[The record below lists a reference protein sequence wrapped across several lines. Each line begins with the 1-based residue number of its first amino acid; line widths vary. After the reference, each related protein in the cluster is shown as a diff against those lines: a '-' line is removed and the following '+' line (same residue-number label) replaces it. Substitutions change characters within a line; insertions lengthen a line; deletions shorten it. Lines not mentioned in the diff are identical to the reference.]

1 MPLLRSNCSDI
12 FSDNKENHCCEL
24 RESAVSS
31 YTPYEMSGYYER
43 IARARGILGGVRS

>member
-24 RESAVSS
+24 RESAVPS
-31 YTPYEMSGYYER
+31 YTHFQMSGYER